1 MKDLNE
7 KFSSLSEPGKRDIG
21 LNEITKMLRKIIEL
35 VKQDSAMVSRL
46 PKENKIIIF
55 KTTDTDRSITIELK
69 DGNILG
75 YIGEPERYDI
85 RFEAKESIY
94 LALFSGEMDPDA
106 VFFSRKV
113 RIYGSI
119 KDAVVLKNLFLSR
132 VQSKMK
138 ILTSAGV

>member
-1 MKDLNE
+1 MKDLKEN
-7 KFSSLSEPGKRDIG
+7 FSGLSEMSKKGIG
-21 LNEITKMLRKIIEL
+21 VNAIAEELSKIIEL

-55 KTTDTDRSITIELK
+55 KTTDTDRSITIELT

-94 LALFSGEMDPDA
+94 FALFSGEMDPDA
-106 VFFSRKV
+106 VFFNRKV

-119 KDAVVLKNLFLSR
+119 KDAVVLKNLFLSQLR
-132 VQSKMK
+132 LKMK
-138 ILTSAGV
+138 ILT